1 MKKILSTIV
10 TTALISSCT
19 ISVIASTATVQA
31 ENFGDDTTINTA
43 SVSNDI
49 TVQLDGMELSF
60 DVQPQLIN
68 DRIMLPIREIF
79 ESMGAVVS
87 WDETAKMAT
96 AVARNGTVVQMT
108 ENSNIVG
115 YKPSIY
121 KDFDSPYWIYQI
133 DTPVVNVNGRILAP
147 MRVVA
152 NSLGY
157 AVNWNQNQKI
167 AYIETPSKT
176 INSEYYSGTIVPNFE
191 YITNTHF
198 VDKTFYVGLEGN
210 ISYRYESTYLD
221 TAEFAIDAYTKHL
234 ELNGWKKDKHTL
246 MGDGDF
252 TDVYIKDDTQLNV
265 SLMKN
270 FSSTSSSPQTNQISI
285 IVIPL
290 YPAAVMQ

>member
-234 ELNGWKKDKHTL
+234 ELNKKKKDKHTL